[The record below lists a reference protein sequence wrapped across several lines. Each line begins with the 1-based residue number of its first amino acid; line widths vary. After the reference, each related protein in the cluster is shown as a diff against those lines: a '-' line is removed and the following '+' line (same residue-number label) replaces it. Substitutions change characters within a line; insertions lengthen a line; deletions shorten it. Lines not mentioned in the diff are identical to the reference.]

1 MVLRKVLITG
11 LSETAGDQTGAR
23 MDTFVYLENLSQAAA
38 QILAPVDMS
47 AKVDLEMTC
56 CTSVVCVACSSKH
69 LSHSELINCKILNK
83 RKLVLGFKLCH
94 QKGYSFITSV
104 ELSCKF

>member
-11 LSETAGDQTGAR
+11 LFETAGDQTGAR

-69 LSHSELINCKILNK
+69 LSPSELINCRILNK
-83 RKLVLGFKLCH
+83 RIKLMVSFNVVMIVFTQSHFKI
-94 QKGYSFITSV
+94 S
-104 ELSCKF
+104 

>member
-83 RKLVLGFKLCH
+83 RIKLMVSFNVVMIVFTQSYFK
-94 QKGYSFITSV
+94 II
-104 ELSCKF
+104 

>member
-11 LSETAGDQTGAR
+11 LFETAGDQTGAR

-83 RKLVLGFKLCH
+83 RIKLMVSFNVVMIVFTQSYFK
-94 QKGYSFITSV
+94 II
-104 ELSCKF
+104 